1 MTDAEKAYLA
11 IKDKIVT
18 LDMPPGSSI
27 VLADLADE
35 LGLGRTPV
43 REALKQLQAENL
55 VVVLQRRGMSVAEIA
70 LTDLR
75 QLYEMRVL
83 LEPACARM
91 AATRMSPA
99 QVAELVRSLEDLQ
112 RIDPQ
117 DRRRRLTSERRIHGL
132 IAQGCS
138 NKLLEAE
145 TRRFFELSLRI
156 WYLVLDRL
164 SPEAVDADTHAAL
177 VQAIA
182 SRDAALAEECM
193 RRHVDHFYEMAK
205 AEI

>member
-1 MTDAEKAYLA
+1 MLA
-11 IKDKIVT
+11 IKDKIMT

-70 LTDLR
+70 LDGLAAVVRDAGSVGASLRADGGHTD
-75 QLYEMRVL
+75 V
-83 LEPACARM
+83 A
-91 AATRMSPA
+91 SPNRG
-99 QVAELVRSLEDLQ
+99 VGRLLEDLQ
-112 RIDPQ
+112 RTDPQ
-117 DRRRRLTSERRIHGL
+117 DRRRRLGSERQIHGL
-132 IAQGCS
+132 IAQGCG

-145 TRRFFELSLRI
+145 ARQYFELSLRI

-164 SPEAVDADTHAAL
+164 PPEAVDADTHAAL

>member
-99 QVAELVRSLEDLQ
+99 QVAELVRALEDLQ

-117 DRRRRLTSERRIHGL
+117 DRRRRLSSERRIHGL

-145 TRRFFELSLRI
+145 ARQFFELSLRI

-164 SPEAVDADTHAAL
+164 PAEAVDADTHAAL